1 MVRNVPYRLFQIVLV
16 LVLFAG
22 MEHRAYAYID
32 PGVGLATL
40 QTVSATLFGVLYF
53 LRRRI
58 MKLFE
63 YVGSRFGKS
72 TKD

>member
-1 MVRNVPYRLFQIVLV
+1 MARNVPYRLFQVALV

-22 MEHRAYAYID
+22 MERRAHAYID
-32 PGVGLATL
+32 PGLGLATL

-58 MKLFE
+58 R
-63 YVGSRFGKS
+63 RFLGHILPSFLKR
-72 TKD
+72 TKA